1 LRRTVIWIAAVPALA
16 LLGFGYSRWQAA
28 TRAAAPM
35 LPVTFAHNRH
45 TGVGCATC
53 HHNYVDDTGLG
64 LCFDC
69 HKTDTGVAAEI
80 EFQFHE
86 LCWGC
91 HVERQL
97 EGEAH
102 GPTRA
107 CNECHE
113 ADDDP

>member
-1 LRRTVIWIAAVPALA
+1 MRRYLAPVGLA
-16 LLGFGYSRWQAA
+16 LLLIALGTAFSAWQKAA
-28 TRAAAPM
+28 RSAAPL

-45 TGVGCATC
+45 TGIRCVTC
-53 HHNYVDDTGLG
+53 HHNYVDHTGLG

-69 HKTDTGVAAEI
+69 HKNDPSVADKMES
-80 EFQFHE
+80 QFHE

-97 EGEAH
+97 EGEPH

-107 CNECHE
+107 CNGCHE
-113 ADDDP
+113 ADDEP